1 MIKPMNRK
9 FNGQSV
15 RVISD
20 SCAEIERS
28 AAKVITDAPV
38 DGLGFFLQEQLTAI
52 LPERLKQELP
62 NRPGLDIFEADNS
75 GAYDKQIVTR
85 MRNISGRH
93 QPTNLGSMKNA
104 TISVGTTAN
113 GLLVVDFKGSSEY
126 DWRAA
131 NKSRLLNEG
140 IDADI
145 VDAHNESYR
154 TVVDEICWK
163 GIKDAN
169 GQQISQGALNSELI
183 LSANKLTK
191 AYDWRNPATTGNQ
204 IVDDI
209 NSIRNQIYSLGGGND
224 LWDVDTLVMSPR
236 DFQIINTKNF
246 SITGFQSSMTVR
258 KYCEANYGLKF
269 YATNECA
276 NAAGQGKDRVLAFKN
291 DARCVKLHLPLPLQF
306 APLRTEDF
314 NFILTSM
321 FAVAG
326 LNFRQVSTFGW
337 LDAA

>member
-1 MIKPMNRK
+1 MKKLNRK
-9 FNGQSV
+9 FNGQS
-15 RVISD
+15 IKAIAD
-20 SCAEIERS
+20 SCADIERS
-28 AAKVITDAPV
+28 AARVITDAPT
-38 DGLGFFLQEQLTAI
+38 DGLGYFLQEQLTMI

-62 NRPGLDIFEADNS
+62 NRPALDLFEADNS

-85 MRNISGRH
+85 LRNISGRH

-104 TISVGTTAN
+104 SISVGTTAN

-126 DWRAA
+126 DWRTA
-131 NKSRLLNEG
+131 NKARLLNEG

-169 GQQISQGALNSELI
+169 GQVITQGALNSELI
-183 LSANKLTK
+183 MPENKLTK
-191 AYDWRNPATTGNQ
+191 AYDWHNPDTTGEQ
-204 IVDDI
+204 IVADLT
-209 NSIRNQIYSLGGGND
+209 SIKNQIYALGGGND
-224 LWDVDTLVMSPR
+224 LWDVDTYVMSPR
-236 DFQIINTKNF
+236 DFQIINTKIF
-246 SITGFQSSMTVR
+246 SVSGFQSSMTVR
-258 KYCEANYGLKF
+258 KFCEANFGMKF
-269 YATNECA
+269 VATNECA

-291 DARCVKLHLPLPLQF
+291 DARCIKLHLPLPLQF

-326 LNFRQVSTFGW
+326 LNFRQVSTIGW

>member
-1 MIKPMNRK
+1 MIKKMNRK
-9 FNGQSV
+9 FNGQSIK
-15 RVISD
+15 VIAD
-20 SCAEIERS
+20 SCADIERS
-28 AAKVITDAPV
+28 AARVITDAPTE
-38 DGLGFFLQEQLTAI
+38 GLGYFLQEQLTLI

-62 NRPGLDIFEADNS
+62 NRPALDIFEADNS

-85 MRNISGRH
+85 LRNISGRH

-113 GLLVVDFKGSSEY
+113 GLLVIDFKGSSEY

-154 TVVDEICWK
+154 TIVDEVCWK
-163 GIKDAN
+163 GVKDSN
-169 GQQISQGALNSELI
+169 GQQITEGALNSSQIIVE
-183 LSANKLTK
+183 NRLTK
-191 AYDWRNPATTGNQ
+191 SCDWQDPATTGEE
-204 IVDDI
+204 IVRDLTAI
-209 NSIRNQIYSLGGGND
+209 KNQIYSLGGGND
-224 LWDVDTLVMSPR
+224 LWDPDTYIMSPR
-236 DFQIINTKNF
+236 DFQIVNTKIF
-246 SITGFQSSMTVR
+246 SVSGFQSSMTVR
-258 KYCEANYGLKF
+258 KFCEQNFGMKF
-269 YATNECA
+269 FATNECVD
-276 NAAGQGKDRVLAFKN
+276 AAGTGKDRILAFKN
-291 DARCVKLHLPLPLQF
+291 DPRAVKLHLPLPLQF

-326 LNFRQVSTFGW
+326 LNFRQASTFGW

>member
-1 MIKPMNRK
+1 M
-9 FNGQSV
+9 
-15 RVISD
+15 
-20 SCAEIERS
+20 
-28 AAKVITDAPV
+28 
-38 DGLGFFLQEQLTAI
+38 
-52 LPERLKQELP
+52 
-62 NRPGLDIFEADNS
+62 
-75 GAYDKQIVTR
+75 
-85 MRNISGRH
+85 
-93 QPTNLGSMKNA
+93 
-104 TISVGTTAN
+104 
-113 GLLVVDFKGSSEY
+113 DFKGSSEY
-126 DWRAA
+126 DWRTA

-169 GQQISQGALNSELI
+169 GQLITEGALNTSQVVTE
-183 LSANKLTK
+183 NKLTK
-191 AYDWRNPATTGNQ
+191 AYDWHAVTTSGEQ
-204 IVDDI
+204 IVSDLV
-209 NSIRNQIYSLGGGND
+209 SIKNQIYALGGGND
-224 LWDVDTLVMSPR
+224 LWDPDTFIMSPR
-236 DFQIINTKNF
+236 DFQIINTKIF
-246 SITGFQSSMTVR
+246 SVSGFQSSMTVR
-258 KYCEANYGLKF
+258 KFCEANYGMKF

-291 DARCVKLHLPLPLQF
+291 DPRCVKLHLPLPLQF

-326 LNFRQVSTFGW
+326 LNFRQASTFGW

>member
-1 MIKPMNRK
+1 MKKLNRK
-9 FNGQSV
+9 FNGQSIK
-15 RVISD
+15 VIAD
-20 SCAEIERS
+20 SCADIERS
-28 AAKVITDAPV
+28 AARVITDAPT
-38 DGLGFFLQEQLTAI
+38 DGLGYFLQEQLTMI

-62 NRPGLDIFEADNS
+62 NRPALDLFEVDNS

-85 MRNISGRH
+85 LRNISGRH

-104 TISVGTTAN
+104 SISVGTTAN

-126 DWRAA
+126 DWRTA
-131 NKSRLLNEG
+131 NKARLLNEG

-169 GQQISQGALNSELI
+169 GQLITQGALNSELI
-183 LSANKLTK
+183 MPENKLTK
-191 AYDWRNPATTGNQ
+191 AYDWHNPVTTGEQ
-204 IVDDI
+204 IVADLT
-209 NSIRNQIYSLGGGND
+209 SIKNQIYALGGGND
-224 LWDVDTLVMSPR
+224 LWDVDTYVMSPR
-236 DFQIINTKNF
+236 DFQIINTKIF
-246 SITGFQSSMTVR
+246 SVSGFQSSMTVR
-258 KYCEANYGLKF
+258 KFCEANFGMKF
-269 YATNECA
+269 VATNECA

-291 DARCVKLHLPLPLQF
+291 DARCIKLHLPLPLQF

-326 LNFRQVSTFGW
+326 LNFRQVSTIGW